1 MSNVIATQKKMTGTI
16 SNKLQISAIVS
27 NPDQITAN
35 INIDGTITGTIS
47 NNKLSV
53 SASISEAN
61 KMTANLNFPEVVINS
76 NIYDGEYIITPSTDT
91 DQVLETKHTYLDGN
105 VTVLKIPTYETS
117 NEVGISFIIGD

>member
-1 MSNVIATQKKMTGTI
+1 MISNVIATQKKMTGTI

-27 NPDQITAN
+27 EPDQITAN
-35 INIDGTITGTIS
+35 INIDGTITGKIS
-47 NNKLSV
+47 NKLQV

-61 KMTANLNFPEVVINS
+61 KVTASLNFPEVVINS
-76 NIYDGEYIITPSTDT
+76 NIYDGEYIITPSTDV
-91 DQVLETKHTYLDGN
+91 DQVLETKNTYLDGN

>member
-1 MSNVIATQKKMTGTI
+1 MSNVIATQKRMTGTI
-16 SNKLQISAIVS
+16 SNKLQISAVVS

-35 INIDGTITGTIS
+35 INIDGTITGKIS
-47 NNKLSV
+47 DKLQV

-61 KMTANLNFPEVVINS
+61 KMTASLNFPEVVINS

-105 VTVLKIPTYETS
+105 ITVLKIPTYETS

>member
-1 MSNVIATQKKMTGTI
+1 MSNVIATQKRMTGTI
-16 SNKLQISAIVS
+16 SNKLQISAVVS

-35 INIDGTITGTIS
+35 INIDGTITGKIS
-47 NNKLSV
+47 DKLQV

-61 KMTANLNFPEVVINS
+61 KVTANLNFPEVVINS

-91 DQVLETKHTYLDGN
+91 DQILETKNTYLDSN
-105 VTVLKIPTYETS
+105 ITVLKIPTYETS

>member
-1 MSNVIATQKKMTGTI
+1 MSNVIATQKRMTGTI
-16 SNKLQISAIVS
+16 SNKLQISAVVS

-35 INIDGTITGTIS
+35 INIDGTITGKIS
-47 NNKLSV
+47 DKLQV

-61 KMTANLNFPEVVINS
+61 KVTANLNFPEVVINS
-76 NIYDGEYIITPSTDT
+76 NVYDGEYIITPSTDT